1 MANLKQS
8 NFDFLVNLEKNNNRE
23 WFLEQKELY
32 TKERE
37 NIISFADNLLKEMN
51 KHDHIENESGKKMI
65 FRIYR
70 DVRFSKNKL
79 PYKTHWGLSLK
90 RATKS
95 LRGSYFV
102 HLKSGE
108 CYIGCGFW
116 GPVPEDL
123 KRIRTQFTMFGDEFN
138 EIINDKTFVK
148 NFGKLEG
155 EKLKNGPK
163 GFDKEDAQIE
173 LLKYKQFL
181 ISKAF
186 TDKEVLSPDF
196 AKNISD
202 TFKKMR
208 PFLDFMSETLTTDV
222 NGEPLF

>member
-23 WFLEQKELY
+23 WFLKQKEPY

-37 NIISFADNLLKEMN
+37 NIISFADALLKEMN

-95 LRGSYFV
+95 L
-102 HLKSGE
+102 
-108 CYIGCGFW
+108 
-116 GPVPEDL
+116 
-123 KRIRTQFTMFGDEFN
+123 
-138 EIINDKTFVK
+138 
-148 NFGKLEG
+148 
-155 EKLKNGPK
+155 
-163 GFDKEDAQIE
+163 
-173 LLKYKQFL
+173 
-181 ISKAF
+181 
-186 TDKEVLSPDF
+186 
-196 AKNISD
+196 
-202 TFKKMR
+202 
-208 PFLDFMSETLTTDV
+208 
-222 NGEPLF
+222 